1 MYSGKLKGRLW
12 QTGLMAALILLMLPM
27 GIWAEV
33 DGKMATTISIASAPS
48 SVTFNASATELDKA
62 VYKAMNIVV
71 IDSDYNKIDFTPD
84 EITLDYNRQVGTQK
98 ISVTFKG
105 DDQYEASTATGTII
119 INDVPKK
126 DNRLVL
132 KANPPAVGY
141 SADTAT
147 LDRAVYD
154 DLVIQ
159 VVDGDSNKVNF
170 APTLGEFLSILRKFT
185 TIPRI
190 SKETTAPCADFIA
203 E

>member
-1 MYSGKLKGRLW
+1 MKNGKLSGRLW

-98 ISVTFKG
+98 ITVTFKG
-105 DDQYEASTATGTII
+105 DDQYETSTATGTII

-126 DNRLVL
+126 DTRLVL
-132 KANPPAVGY
+132 KANPPAV
-141 SADTAT
+141 
-147 LDRAVYD
+147 R
-154 DLVIQ
+154 
-159 VVDGDSNKVNF
+159 
-170 APTLGEFLSILRKFT
+170 
-185 TIPRI
+185 
-190 SKETTAPCADFIA
+190 
-203 E
+203 